1 MAIFLVKRL
10 AGALVVLFV
19 VSVITFGL
27 SLLIPGDPAIHI
39 AGEHATREEIAAV
52 RTGLGLDQPVAVRY
66 LSWAGAA
73 VTGDLGTSLYN
84 SQPVTEI
91 LMERLPVT
99 LSLAMAAMAV
109 AVLISLPLGTLAA
122 LRPGGR
128 LDRVISSGTALAVAT
143 PSFWLGLM
151 LILALAITVPVFPA
165 TGFRPLTD
173 GAGAFAAHLA
183 LPALTL
189 GVAAA
194 VEPTRQLRA
203 ALADVLDTDYVRTA
217 RAKGLLPFTVLRKHA
232 VRNAAVPFV
241 TVLGLETGQLLGG
254 AVVVEAVFGLP
265 GLGTLAESTVTR
277 QDLPVLQGIVIT
289 STVVVVAANLAV
301 DLAYR
306 WLTPGAQT
314 GAAA

>member
-1 MAIFLVKRL
+1 MIVYLAKRL
-10 AGALVVLFV
+10 AGAAVVLAL

-27 SLLIPGDPAIHI
+27 ALLVPGDPAIHL

-52 RTGLGLDQPVAVRY
+52 RAELGLDRPMAVRY
-66 LSWAGAA
+66 LEWAAA
-73 VTGDLGTSLYN
+73 VLRGDLGTSLYN

-91 LMERLPVT
+91 LAERLPVT
-99 LSLAMAAMAV
+99 LSLALAAMAV
-109 AVLISLPLGTLAA
+109 AVAISLPLGVLAA
-122 LRPGGR
+122 LRQGGR

-151 LILALAITVPVFPA
+151 LILAFAITFPLFPA
-165 TGFRPLTD
+165 TGYRPLGD
-173 GAGAFAAHLA
+173 GFAAYAAHLA

-203 ALADVLDTDYVRTA
+203 ALADVLDTDYIRTA
-217 RAKGLLPFTVLRKHA
+217 RAKGLLPPAIVGRHA
-232 VRNAAVPFV
+232 IRNAAVPYV
-241 TVLGLETGQLLGG
+241 TVIGLETGQLLGG

-265 GLGTLAESTVTR
+265 GLGTLAETTVTR
-277 QDLPVLQGIVIT
+277 QDLPVLQGIVLAG
-289 STVVVVAANLAV
+289 TVVVVAANLAV

-306 WLTPGAQT
+306 WLTPGEVA
-314 GAAA
+314 